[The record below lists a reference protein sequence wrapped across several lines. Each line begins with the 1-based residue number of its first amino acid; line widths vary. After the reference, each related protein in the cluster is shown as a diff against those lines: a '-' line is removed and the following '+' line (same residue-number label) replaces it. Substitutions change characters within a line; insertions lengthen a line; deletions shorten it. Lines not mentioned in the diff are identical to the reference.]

1 MMAKKSGKT
10 DGREGGFIS
19 ERVKDLAVMYLTRR
33 KDLEVRWEENSEEWI
48 DCMVEITGKNAPSR
62 RLFGV
67 ELRGTMSPVTD
78 DHANKR
84 LRTSMQA
91 MLRRV
96 EFPFPVC
103 LLYFTMQ
110 NNEGR
115 YTWIA
120 EPVFKD
126 GQPVLTYHG
135 EADVKKFDKE
145 ALDSIIDKINLWFDA
160 MRADEGNV
168 SCGACGTVLYGE
180 SSGLSPSDRKP
191 CPRCGSTKRAF
202 SVQALMSFE
211 VGGSMAVQA
220 EVITYEQTLLNTARD
235 LMKQGLY
242 NPAIVLA
249 NQASEIAT
257 ERAIAR
263 ALAVKKQQRPEEIA
277 KTPLSGYNLANE
289 QTRAIY
295 TDLTGDD
302 IRDQPFWRQFK
313 EFVELRNQI
322 VHNNR
327 DASKSDAQA
336 ALDAASRVV
345 SHLRGSIA
353 F

>member
-1 MMAKKSGKT
+1 MAKKSGKT
-10 DGREGGFIS
+10 DGREGDFIA

-33 KDLEVRWEENSEEWI
+33 KDLVVRWEENSPEWI
-48 DCMVEITGKNAPSR
+48 DCVVEIKGKDAPSR

-67 ELRGTMSPVTD
+67 ELRGTMAPVTND
-78 DHANKR
+78 QANKV
-84 LRTSMQA
+84 LRPSMQA
-91 MLRRV
+91 MLRRG

-120 EPVFKD
+120 EPVLEH

-135 EADVKKFDKE
+135 EADAKKFDKE

-160 MRADEGNV
+160 MPADAGNV
-168 SCGACGTVLYGE
+168 SCGACDTVLYGE

-202 SVQALMSFE
+202 SVQASASIKLSSS
-211 VGGSMAVQA
+211 VAAQA
-220 EVITYEQTLLNTARD
+220 ELVTYDQTLLNTARD
-235 LMKQGLY
+235 FMKQGQY
-242 NPAIVLA
+242 NPAIVMA
-249 NQASEIAT
+249 NQACEIAT

-263 ALAVKKQQRPEEIA
+263 ALAAKKQQRPEENA
-277 KTPLSGYNLANE
+277 KTLLSGYNLANE
-289 QTRAIY
+289 QTRALY
-295 TDLTGDD
+295 TELTGDN

-313 EFVELRNQI
+313 EFVGLRNQI
-322 VHNNR
+322 VHSNR
-327 DASKSDAQA
+327 AVSKSEAQA
-336 ALDAASRVV
+336 ALDAASSVI